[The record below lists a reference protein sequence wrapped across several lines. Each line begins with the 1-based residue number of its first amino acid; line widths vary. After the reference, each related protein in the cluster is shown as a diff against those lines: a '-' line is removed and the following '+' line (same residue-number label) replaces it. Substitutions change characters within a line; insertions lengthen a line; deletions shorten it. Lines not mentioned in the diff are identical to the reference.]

1 MLHATFTLARLAIG
15 DRELPLV
22 HADVVVVARAESSQL
37 DWEIVAR
44 TVAVQAV
51 APTTHHLRL
60 RAITGADALG
70 ALEMTDLDGSAFLVR
85 AVEDSLVFRGT
96 GTLGGIDIGDL
107 RG

>member
-44 TVAVQAV
+44 TVAVEDV
-51 APTTHHLRL
+51 APTTHDLRL
-60 RAITGADALG
+60 RAITGTDALG
-70 ALEMTDLDGSAFLVR
+70 ALEMTDLSGTAFLVR
-85 AVEDSLVFRGT
+85 AVEESLVFRGA
-96 GTLGGIDIGDL
+96 GALGGFDIGDL